1 MATAVQGQARG
12 TAPTPYDGFDTMLV
26 DGTWRRGGGDRV
38 VEDRDPYTD
47 DVLVRIPV
55 AQASGTWMRPTAPP
69 RRRRRDWAARRPS
82 ERSGVLRRAAS
93 IMEAR
98 REEIV
103 DWLVRESGSTR
114 IKADIEWQF
123 TRAMTLEAATFPSRS
138 EGQILPTD
146 IAGKESRVY
155 RHAGRRGR
163 HDQPVEL
170 PAAPQQPVHRPRAGA
185 RQRGGDQ
192 AGVGHAGDRRAAP
205 GQDLR
210 GGGAAARRAQ
220 RGGRPGQRDR
230 RQVRAAPGAAG
241 DLVHG
246 LDRGRQAHRR
256 ARRPRPDAQEG
267 GPRAGREQPDR
278 RPRRRRPRPRRRRGR
293 LRQVPAPGPDLHG
306 DQSTDRRREGPRR
319 VRRPLYRPGPRPEGR
334 QPER

>member
-1 MATAVQGQARG
+1 
-12 TAPTPYDGFDTMLV
+12 
-26 DGTWRRGGGDRV
+26 
-38 VEDRDPYTD
+38 
-47 DVLVRIPV
+47 
-55 AQASGTWMRPTAPP
+55 MRPTAPP
-69 RRRRRDWAARRPS
+69 RRRRPPGRPGGPRSDRR
-82 ERSGVLRRAAS
+82 VLRRAAS
-93 IMEAR
+93 IMEDR

-114 IKADIEWQF
+114 IKAEIEWQF

-138 EGQILPTD
+138 EGAILPD
-146 IAGKESRVY
+146 
-155 RHAGRRGR
+155 RHRRQGEPRLPAAGRRGR

-170 PAAPQQPVHRPRAGA
+170 PAPPQQPVDRPRARA

-210 GGGAAARRAQ
+210 GGGPAARRAQ
-220 RGGRPGQRDR
+220 RGDRPWQRDR
-230 RQVRAAPGAAG
+230 RRVRAAPGAAG

-246 LDRGRQAHRR
+246 LDRGGQAHRR

-278 RPRRRRPRPRRRRGR
+278 RPRRRRPRTSPSTRPSSASSCTRARSAWR
-293 LRQVPAPGPDLHG
+293 
-306 DQSTDRRREGPRR
+306 STD
-319 VRRPLYRPGPRPEGR
+319 
-334 QPER
+334 